1 MTKKMLEKQEEDPQQ
16 ILIKVPEVGIDEVGR
31 GAVFG
36 PVFSAVVILT
46 EKNRYILKKL
56 GVEDSKKLT
65 PKKRKLLLPKIL
77 LLSSDYG
84 IGQSSA
90 REIDKIGIRCATE
103 LSMIR
108 ALKKLKEKPSEI
120 IIDGPLPLRQ
130 WNGIQKNII
139 SGDSKFISIASASIV
154 AKVSRDNLMER
165 LEKIY
170 SGYLIFKNKGYGTRE
185 HLSIIKE
192 NGITNLHRKSF
203 LKNQILSS
211 SDQSKKSL
219 TNCC

>member
-1 MTKKMLEKQEEDPQQ
+1 MKK
-16 ILIKVPEVGIDEVGR
+16 
-31 GAVFG
+31 FG
-36 PVFSAVVILT
+36 VT
-46 EKNRYILKKL
+46 
-56 GVEDSKKLT
+56 DSKKLT

-90 REIDKIGIRCATE
+90 REIDKFGIRVATE

-108 ALKKLKEKPSEI
+108 ALKKLKQKPSEI
-120 IIDGPLPLRQ
+120 IIDGPLLLRK
-130 WNGIQKNII
+130 WNRNQKNIV
-139 SGDSKFISIASASIV
+139 SGDAKFTSIASASIV

-165 LEKIY
+165 LEKKY

-185 HLSIIKE
+185 HLSIIKK

-203 LKNQILSS
+203 LKK
-211 SDQSKKSL
+211 SKL
-219 TNCC
+219 I

>member
-1 MTKKMLEKQEEDPQQ
+1 MTLTIQEKKGEDPQQ
-16 ILIKVPEVGIDEVGR
+16 ILNKVLEVGLDEVGK

-36 PVFSAVVILT
+36 PVFSAVVVLT
-46 EKNRYILKKL
+46 EKNKRMLKKF
-56 GVEDSKKLT
+56 GVMDSKKLT

-90 REIDKIGIRCATE
+90 REIDKLGIRVATE

-120 IIDGPLPLRQ
+120 IIDGPLLLRP
-130 WNGIQKNII
+130 WNGIQKNIV
-139 SGDSKFISIASASIV
+139 SGDSKFTAIASASIV

-165 LEKIY
+165 LEKKY
-170 SGYLIFKNKGYGTRE
+170 SGYFIFKNKGYGTKK
-185 HLSIIKE
+185 HLSIIKQ

-203 LKNQILSS
+203 LK
-211 SDQSKKSL
+211 KSNL
-219 TNCC
+219 I

>member
-1 MTKKMLEKQEEDPQQ
+1 MQEKKEEDLLQV
-16 ILIKVPEVGIDEVGR
+16 LNKVFEVGIDEVGR

-36 PVFSAVVILT
+36 PVFSAVVVLT
-46 EKNRYILKKL
+46 KKNKFILKQY
-56 GVEDSKKLT
+56 GVKDSKKLT
-65 PKKRKLLLPKIL
+65 PNKRKLLLPKIL

-90 REIDKIGIRCATE
+90 REIDKLGIRAATE

-108 ALKKLKEKPSEI
+108 ALKKLKDQPSEI
-120 IIDGPLPLRQ
+120 IIDGPLSLRP
-130 WNGIQKNII
+130 WKGIQKNII
-139 SGDSKFISIASASIV
+139 SGDSQFIAIASASIV

-165 LEKIY
+165 LEKKF
-170 SGYLIFKNKGYGTRE
+170 SGYFLFKNKGYGTRE

-203 LKNQILSS
+203 LK
-211 SDQSKKSL
+211 KSNL
-219 TNCC
+219 I

>member
-1 MTKKMLEKQEEDPQQ
+1 MQEKKEEDLQQ
-16 ILIKVPEVGIDEVGR
+16 VLNKGFEVGIDEVGK

-36 PVFSAVVILT
+36 PVFSAVIVLTKKNKSILN
-46 EKNRYILKKL
+46 KF
-56 GVEDSKKLT
+56 GVTDSKKLT

-90 REIDKIGIRCATE
+90 REIDKFGIRVATE

-108 ALKKLKEKPSEI
+108 ALKKLRQKPSEI
-120 IIDGPLPLRQ
+120 IIDGPLLLRK
-130 WNGIQKNII
+130 WNRNQKNIV
-139 SGDSKFISIASASIV
+139 SGDSKFTSIASASIV

-165 LEKIY
+165 LEKKY

-185 HLSIIKE
+185 HLSIIEKY
-192 NGITNLHRKSF
+192 GITNLHRKSF
-203 LKNQILSS
+203 LKK
-211 SDQSKKSL
+211 SKL
-219 TNCC
+219 I

>member
-1 MTKKMLEKQEEDPQQ
+1 MTLTIQEKKGEDPQQ
-16 ILIKVPEVGIDEVGR
+16 ILNKVLEVGLDEVGK

-36 PVFSAVVILT
+36 PVFSAVVVLT
-46 EKNRYILKKL
+46 EKNKGMLKKF
-56 GVEDSKKLT
+56 GVMDSKKLT

-84 IGQSSA
+84 IGQASA
-90 REIDKIGIRCATE
+90 REIDKLGIRVATE

-120 IIDGPLPLRQ
+120 IIDGPLLLRP
-130 WNGIQKNII
+130 WNGIQKNIV
-139 SGDSKFISIASASIV
+139 SGDSKFTAIASASIV

-165 LEKIY
+165 LEKKY
-170 SGYLIFKNKGYGTRE
+170 SGYFIFKNKGYGTKK
-185 HLSIIKE
+185 HLSIIKQ

-203 LKNQILSS
+203 LK
-211 SDQSKKSL
+211 KSNL
-219 TNCC
+219 I